1 MSPKLAVVT
10 VTYSPGEHLEN
21 FLSTLA
27 VATTEKKPQVIMP
40 TMGRPMVPPRP
51 PMPSTSMSV
60 CFEPA
65 ETSGTGER

>member
-27 VATTEKKPQVIMP
+27 VATTENPRSSWP